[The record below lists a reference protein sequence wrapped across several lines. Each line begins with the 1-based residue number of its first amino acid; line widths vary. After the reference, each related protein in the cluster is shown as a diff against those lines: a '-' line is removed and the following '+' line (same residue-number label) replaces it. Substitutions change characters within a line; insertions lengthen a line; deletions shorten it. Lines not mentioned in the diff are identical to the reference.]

1 MVTMIAAGE
10 AGEGGK
16 AQAPVPDEQQV
27 ALEHAV
33 VDVDDC
39 WAPAADQEPRQGAP
53 GCRICHLTD
62 DGDGGHGDELPERL
76 VRLGCGC
83 RGELAA
89 AHHRCAE
96 AWFFV
101 RGNRYAFP

>member
-1 MVTMIAAGE
+1 MVMIAAGE

-16 AQAPVPDEQQV
+16 APVPDEQV
-27 ALEHAV
+27 ALDHVV

-39 WAPAADQEPRQGAP
+39 WAPAADQERLGP
-53 GCRICHLTD
+53 GCRICHLA
-62 DGDGGHGDELPERL
+62 DGDGHGELPERL
-76 VRLGCGC
+76 IRLGCGC

-96 AWFFV
+96 AWFYV